1 MENRNKTRTMTIE
14 KRRFGRTEH
23 MSSAVLFGG
32 VALAKSDQDEADRVL
47 DLLFEFDI
55 NHIDTA
61 AAYGDSEL
69 RIGPW
74 MKKHR
79 KTFFLATKTR
89 ERTYPRA
96 REQIRASLDRLC
108 TDHLDMIQLHALIHP
123 DEWEQALS
131 AGGALEAAIEARE
144 EGLVRFIGVTGHG
157 WNVAAMHKRS
167 LQRFNFDS
175 VLMPWNYFA
184 SQHQT
189 YAPDF
194 FETWQ
199 ICRERDIAV
208 QTIKSIARGPWA
220 AGAVKSYKTWYEPL
234 EIEEDI
240 SQAIGWILSQQ
251 GLFLNSAGD
260 VKLLPAF
267 LRAASQN
274 QQTPE
279 DAEMEQLSQK
289 MDLAS
294 IFGL

>member
-1 MENRNKTRTMTIE
+1 MAIE
-14 KRRFGRTEH
+14 KQRFGRTGH
-23 MSSAVLFGG
+23 ISSSVIFGG
-32 VALAKSDQDEADRVL
+32 AALAKSDQDEADRVL

-61 AAYGDSEL
+61 AAYEDSEL

-189 YAPDF
+189 YATDF
-194 FETWQ
+194 FKTWQ

-240 SQAIGWILSQQ
+240 SQAIGWTLSHQ

-274 QQTPE
+274 QQKPE
-279 DAEMEQLSQK
+279 DAEMEQLSEK
-289 MDLAS
+289 MGLAS

>member
-1 MENRNKTRTMTIE
+1 MAIE
-14 KRRFGRTEH
+14 KQRFGRTGH
-23 MSSAVLFGG
+23 MSSAELFGG
-32 VALAKSDQDEADRVL
+32 AALAKSDQDEADRVL

-234 EIEEDI
+234 MIEEDI

>member
-1 MENRNKTRTMTIE
+1 
-14 KRRFGRTEH
+14 

-32 VALAKSDQDEADRVL
+32 AALAKSDQDEADRVL

-279 DAEMEQLSQK
+279 DAEMEQLSEK

>member
-1 MENRNKTRTMTIE
+1 
-14 KRRFGRTEH
+14 

-32 VALAKSDQDEADRVL
+32 AALAKSDQDEADRVL

-274 QQTPE
+274 QQKPE
-279 DAEMEQLSQK
+279 DAEMEQFSEK
-289 MDLAS
+289 MGLAS

>member
-1 MENRNKTRTMTIE
+1 
-14 KRRFGRTEH
+14 

-32 VALAKSDQDEADRVL
+32 AALAKSDQDEADRVL

-184 SQHQT
+184 SQHHT
-189 YAPDF
+189 YATDF
-194 FETWQ
+194 FKTWQ
-199 ICRERDIAV
+199 ICMERDIAV

-274 QQTPE
+274 QQKPE
-279 DAEMEQLSQK
+279 DAEMEQLSEK
-289 MDLAS
+289 MGLAS

>member
-1 MENRNKTRTMTIE
+1 MAIE
-14 KRRFGRTEH
+14 KQRFGRTGH
-23 MSSAVLFGG
+23 LSSVVLFGG
-32 VALAKSDQDEADRVL
+32 AALAKSDQDEADRVL

-279 DAEMEQLSQK
+279 DAEMEQLSEK

>member
-1 MENRNKTRTMTIE
+1 
-14 KRRFGRTEH
+14 

-32 VALAKSDQDEADRVL
+32 AALAKSDQDEADRVL

-234 EIEEDI
+234 KIEEDI

-279 DAEMEQLSQK
+279 DAEMEQLSEK

>member
-1 MENRNKTRTMTIE
+1 
-14 KRRFGRTEH
+14 

-32 VALAKSDQDEADRVL
+32 AALAKSDQDEADRVL

-234 EIEEDI
+234 KIEEDI

>member
-1 MENRNKTRTMTIE
+1 MAIE
-14 KRRFGRTEH
+14 KQRFGRTGH

-32 VALAKSDQDEADRVL
+32 AALAKSDQDEADRVL

-240 SQAIGWILSQQ
+240 SQAIGWILSHQ

-274 QQTPE
+274 QQKPE
-279 DAEMEQLSQK
+279 DAEMERLSEK